1 MSQLAGKVTAMG
13 HPTAKTLAILALA
26 VVGCSTPPEDPLS
39 DEAIEDVI
47 SDEGDADGDQW
58 SGTYALAL
66 SQTTC
71 DCPTIAGVINLCEQI
86 ATGNQVEVD
95 VVQTGGYVQVAIEG
109 YQLGGPVD
117 QTGSFA
123 AAGLFDLTTVVSNGD
138 LTVRLDGQF
147 MKGSS
152 DTANLEGV
160 LVFRIDGS
168 LAQEDLVCER
178 SDNADGPRVAD
189 PAGE

>member
-1 MSQLAGKVTAMG
+1 MG
-13 HPTAKTLAILALA
+13 HPTAKTLVALALA
-26 VVGCSTPPEDPLS
+26 ASSCTSPAPEDPLS
-39 DEAIEDVI
+39 DEAVEDVI
-47 SDEGDADGDQW
+47 SDQGDAMGDQW
-58 SGTYALAL
+58 TGTYALAL

-86 ATGNQVEVD
+86 ASGNEIKVD
-95 VVQTGGYVQVAIEG
+95 VVQAGGYVQVAIEG

-117 QTGSFA
+117 QAGVFA
-123 AAGLFDLTTVVSNGD
+123 AAGLFDLTTVLSSGG

-147 MKGSS
+147 KGSA
-152 DTANLEGV
+152 DAANLDGV

-168 LAQEDLVCER
+168 FGEEPLVCER

-189 PAGE
+189 PAGGE